1 LIIEINMPTTTRS
14 KVTTATVVKKTKPKT
29 MLAPGHRACA
39 GCGQLIAARTVANV
53 LGANS
58 IIANGTGCLE
68 VTTTPYPESSWG
80 MPWIHSLFENAAAVA
95 TGVSAALRQQKKDKK
110 IKVVAQGGDGSTFDI
125 GFGLISGMWERGEDI
140 LYICYDNEAYSNT
153 GMQASGATPIGSS
166 TTTTP
171 ISASTTGAVRPKKD
185 MLAIALA
192 HGVNYVAQST
202 TGYLSDIEAKVKKA
216 LETPG
221 PGYIQILSPCV
232 PGWGIKSS
240 DAVSLGKVAA
250 QTGLYPLLEFVN
262 GELTKKLSIPNK
274 VKVDEYLKA
283 QGRFAHLF
291 KSDEG
296 KKTIKTIQALAD
308 KNISKYGL

>member
-1 LIIEINMPTTTRS
+1 MPTLTRS
-14 KVTTATVVKKTKPKT
+14 KITTATVVKKTKQKT

-53 LGANS
+53 LGANT
-58 IIANGTGCLE
+58 IIANATGCLE

-80 MPWIHSLFENAAAVA
+80 MPWIHSLFENATAVA
-95 TGVSAALRQQKKDKK
+95 TGISAALRQQKKDKK
-110 IKVVAQGGDGSTFDI
+110 VKVVVQGGDGSTFDI
-125 GFGLISGMWERGEDI
+125 GIGLISGMWERGEDI
-140 LYICYDNEAYSNT
+140 LYICYDTEAYSNT
-153 GMQASGATPIGSS
+153 GMQASGATPLGSS
-166 TTTTP
+166 TTTAP
-171 ISASTTGAVRPKKD
+171 AGMASTGSLIPKKD

-192 HGVNYVAQST
+192 HNVPYVAQCT
-202 TGYLSDIEAKVKKA
+202 AGYLGDIETKVKKA

-221 PGYIQILSPCV
+221 PGYIQILTPCI

-240 DAVSLGKVAA
+240 DAVKLGKVAA

-262 GELTKKLSIPNK
+262 GELTKKMNISNK
-274 VKVDEYLKA
+274 IKVDEYLKE

-296 KKTIKTIQALAD
+296 KKTIKTIQAMAD
-308 KNISKYGL
+308 KNIAKYGL